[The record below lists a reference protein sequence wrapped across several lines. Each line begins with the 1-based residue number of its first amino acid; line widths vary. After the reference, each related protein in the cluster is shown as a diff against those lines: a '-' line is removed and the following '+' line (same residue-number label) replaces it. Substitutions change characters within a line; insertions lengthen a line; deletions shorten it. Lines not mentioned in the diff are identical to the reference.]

1 MLVISSQANLN
12 RQINQG
18 FHIQQIWSRNIQT
31 PTNREKFQEMSSI
44 FAALGRRAMA
54 EKLSGKYYAEL
65 NIH

>member
-1 MLVISSQANLN
+1 MLVISCLANLN

-18 FHIQQIWSRNIQT
+18 FHIQQIWSRNIQA

>member
-44 FAALGRRAMA
+44 FAALGRRAIA
-54 EKLSGKYYAEL
+54 EKLSGKDYAEL

>member
-1 MLVISSQANLN
+1 MLVISCLANLN

-44 FAALGRRAMA
+44 FAALGRRAIA
-54 EKLSGKYYAEL
+54 EKLSGKDYAEL